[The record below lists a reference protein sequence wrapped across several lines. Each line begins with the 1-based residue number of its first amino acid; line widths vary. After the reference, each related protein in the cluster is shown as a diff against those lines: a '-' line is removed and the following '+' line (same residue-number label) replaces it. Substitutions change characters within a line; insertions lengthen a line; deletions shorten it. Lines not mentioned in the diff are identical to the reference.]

1 MHFSLST
8 SALRAE
14 DRRTWTWVAIV
25 AAALFA
31 AWLAWLIL
39 ARVPLYV
46 ASDNARVEVRQA
58 GHSVDAP
65 DTARVNRVLVT
76 LGQSVRSG
84 ELLVQLDDTVERLQ
98 RDELVARITSQRAGI
113 AALGRQGASLQAGL
127 RDDVGTAVARRR
139 EAEEALR
146 SAEAAARLA
155 EEEVRRIEALHR
167 AQLVSESALA
177 SARAGAAQRRAE
189 AQGAAAAVGR
199 ASTEGRASGAEQQAA
214 LENVRSEEA
223 ELRGAM
229 EEASVAVRRLDEVI
243 ARRAIKAP
251 VGGTVGDLA
260 RITPGMAVQS
270 GTRLA
275 VIVPGGNTH
284 IVAEF
289 LPHVAG
295 GRVEI
300 GQRARFRLQPF
311 AWSDAEVISARV
323 TRVATEPAAGAIRVE
338 LATAPGVS
346 SRWLQ
351 HGVTGT
357 AEVETERLSPLQ
369 LILRSAGRSSSGS
382 SGVPRSS
389 SAWPHSR
396 APRNSEERRGTPRN
410 S

>member
-14 DRRTWTWVAIV
+14 DRRTWSWVAVV
-25 AAALFA
+25 ATALFA

-46 ASDNARVEVRQA
+46 ASDRARVEVRQA
-58 GHSVDAP
+58 GHAVDAP
-65 DTARVNRVLVT
+65 DTARVNRVFAT
-76 LGQSVRSG
+76 LGQQVRAG
-84 ELLVQLDDTVERLQ
+84 DLLVQLDDTVERLQ
-98 RDELVARITSQRAGI
+98 RDELTARITSQRAAI
-113 AALGRQGASLQAGL
+113 AALERQSASLEAGL
-127 RDDVGTAVARRR
+127 RDDAGTAVAKRR

-146 SAEAAARLA
+146 SAEAGARLA

-177 SARAGAAQRRAE
+177 GARAAAAQRRAE
-189 AQGAAAAVGR
+189 AQGAALAVGR
-199 ASTEGRASGAEQQAA
+199 ASTEGRSSSAEQRAA

-229 EEASVAVRRLDEVI
+229 EEASVAVRRLEEVI
-243 ARRAIKAP
+243 ARRQIKAP
-251 VGGTVGDLA
+251 VTGTVGDLA
-260 RITPGMAVQS
+260 RVTPGMAVQS

-275 VIVPGGNTH
+275 VIVPGGSTH

-289 LPHVAG
+289 LPQVAG

-300 GQRARFRLQPF
+300 GQLARFRLQPF
-311 AWSDAEVISARV
+311 AWSDAEVIRARV
-323 TRVATEPAAGAIRVE
+323 TRVATEPADGAIRVE
-338 LATAPGVS
+338 LAASPAVA
-346 SRWLQ
+346 SRWLH

-369 LILRSAGRSSSGS
+369 LILRSAGKR
-382 SGVPRSS
+382 
-389 SAWPHSR
+389 
-396 APRNSEERRGTPRN
+396 
-410 S
+410 

>member
-1 MHFSLST
+1 MSFSLST

-14 DRRTWTWVAIV
+14 DRRTWTWVAVV

-39 ARVPLYV
+39 GRVPLYV
-46 ASDNARVEVRQA
+46 ASSNARVEVRLA
-58 GHSVDAP
+58 GHAVDAP
-65 DTARVNRVLVT
+65 DTARVNHVFVS
-76 LGQSVRSG
+76 LGQRVRAG

-98 RDELVARITSQRAGI
+98 RDELTARITSQRAAI
-113 AALGRQGASLQAGL
+113 AALGRQSASLEAGL
-127 RDDVGTAVARRR
+127 RDDAGTAVARRR

-146 SAEAAARLA
+146 SAEAGARLA

-177 SARAGAAQRRAE
+177 GARAAAAQRRAE
-189 AQGAAAAVGR
+189 AQGAALAVGR
-199 ASTEGRASGAEQQAA
+199 ASTEGRSSNAGQRAA
-214 LENVRSEEA
+214 FENVRSEEA

-251 VGGTVGDLA
+251 VSGAVGDLA
-260 RITPGMAVQS
+260 RITPGKAVQS

-289 LPHVAG
+289 LPQVAG

-311 AWSDAEVISARV
+311 AWSDAEVIRARV

-338 LATAPGVS
+338 LAAEPRNAGGVA

-369 LILRSAGRSSSGS
+369 LILRSAGKPMS
-382 SGVPRSS
+382 VKQ
-389 SAWPHSR
+389 
-396 APRNSEERRGTPRN
+396 
-410 S
+410 